1 MIDFIVVLPRIGV
14 FLHTHTK
21 RIRRTIMKYLPRYI
35 ACAALAC
42 SPVLALAQVYDTN
55 TMQMQQPQAQ
65 APVVEQYQRADTGQQ
80 PADLTP
86 AQNQASSNGIA
97 QMDYRQ
103 NAQTPLTRAQVN
115 QDLVQAEKSGWLDN
129 LNKTVYEGR

>member
-1 MIDFIVVLPRIGV
+1 
-14 FLHTHTK
+14 
-21 RIRRTIMKYLPRYI
+21 MKYLPRYI
-35 ACAALAC
+35 ACVALAC
-42 SPVLALAQVYDTN
+42 SPALALAQVYDNSNST
-55 TMQMQQPQAQ
+55 MQQPQAQ

-80 PADLTP
+80 PAELTP
-86 AQNQASSNGIA
+86 VQNQESSNGIA

-103 NAQTPLTRAQVN
+103 NANTPLTRQQVN